1 MILVSGLLPCIF
13 SVAAFYIMMSYS
25 ELIQLGILIVGIISL
40 VVLCGMT
47 NDVSYLMTSLQVAG
61 LN

>member
-1 MILVSGLLPCIF
+1 
-13 SVAAFYIMMSYS
+13 MMSYS
-25 ELIQLGILIVGIISL
+25 EQIQLGILTVGIISL

-47 NDVSYLMTSLQVAG
+47 NDASYLMTSLQVAG

>member
-1 MILVSGLLPCIF
+1 
-13 SVAAFYIMMSYS
+13 MMSYS
-25 ELIQLGILIVGIISL
+25 ELIQPGILTVGIISL

-47 NDVSYLMTSLQVAG
+47 NDASYLMTSLQVAG